1 MYKGVKTVTVLSRTL
16 YYIFCRFRTIING
29 IGSNWQTLMV
39 KPQNTTRFT
48 VYNLEPDTTYEFK
61 VLSRNQLGDGQ
72 FSETVT
78 TKTLGMH
85 TFYSGFNFNLLFFI
99 AVMFTVT
106 TLIHEE
112 YHDIVTVCKVVNIFL
127 SINLSICFGCSK
139 VPSH

>member
-1 MYKGVKTVTVLSRTL
+1 MYKGVKTVRVLSRTL
-16 YYIFCRFRTIING
+16 YYISCRFRTIING

-72 FSETVT
+72 FSETIT

-85 TFYSGFNFNLLFFI
+85 IFSSGLNFNYLLFFI
-99 AVMFTVT
+99 ALMFTAT
-106 TLIHEE
+106 KLIHEK
-112 YHDIVTVCKVVNIFL
+112 YHDIVCKVVSVFL

-139 VPSH
+139 EPSQ

>member
-1 MYKGVKTVTVLSRTL
+1 MKNCITSWPGLFTVS
-16 YYIFCRFRTIING
+16 FRFRTIING

-78 TKTLGMH
+78 TKTLGMQL
-85 TFYSGFNFNLLFFI
+85 FYSGFKFQLFSYLYCSD
-99 AVMFTVT
+99 VYRHK
-106 TLIHEE
+106 LIHEE
-112 YHDIVTVCKVVNIFL
+112 YHIIVCKVVSVFL

-139 VPSH
+139 EPSQ